1 MELDFSA
8 WPSRTTMSNLAWSFI
23 KKCKFCNLF
32 RAGGRPSPRLAS
44 KQLFIILN
52 QLCFWKCA
60 SAACSNVATGLED
73 CVCRTRLGPPRAG
86 QQLESQMQLHLRING
101 NLILVRRVS
110 SRSRCLIHSGACVCT
125 ANKCTV
131 QGDMQQLERGHT
143 QTCKFM
149 STTRLKASFILSFPC
164 PL

>member
-8 WPSRTTMSNLAWSFI
+8 WPSRTTMFNLAWSFI

-73 CVCRTRLGPPRAG
+73 CVCRTRLGPPRVG
-86 QQLESQMQLHLRING
+86 QQLESQMQLLEDKWKSNPCSSSEFEISVSYSFWCLCLYGEQMYRA
-101 NLILVRRVS
+101 RR
-110 SRSRCLIHSGACVCT
+110 HA
-125 ANKCTV
+125 
-131 QGDMQQLERGHT
+131 
-143 QTCKFM
+143 
-149 STTRLKASFILSFPC
+149 TTRERTYANLQVHVHHQAQS
-164 PL
+164 